1 MNKKSKS
8 IIVIGLLSISGLIM
22 SIRLGISTIPLLIIY
37 SAVFVVATRQQSSL
51 SSVVLSIAFII
62 FVGGILAYQ
71 SGNLRGF
78 SDVFLHTYVVSSIGA
93 SINSVPAGNVS
104 LGYPGLYIFTV
115 ILQRILNIGIV
126 SVARLVPLFSVV
138 IFGLCYIVFA
148 DSYLLKT
155 KFSAVAA
162 VLFVTNWGIFRF
174 ATEYRTLSVALIG
187 TICLLILLT
196 RSRSFNKE
204 QMIILGILFSALV
217 IITHF
222 ATSVFTLIIIFSVFS
237 SEYVIDKTHFAERD
251 IKIGGLWLILVLY
264 IVILYAVSVYAFDT
278 FSAFVS
284 TVSSQ
289 IGFVIYDIASLVT
302 TTEQTTPDASPEGL
316 VGLTYGFLLFV
327 SQWLIRLIYMFTFF
341 ALLIQIHRKQKIKW
355 IQLVFITIPI
365 GLLLFIPLF
374 LGSTISPS
382 RIFTFFAIPY
392 GIIMSY
398 GLKSLASTNK
408 LNRIAMVIMFA
419 LVALVL
425 LTNFMK
431 LPHSTIGPTFPIRG
445 SEPVDQLVQP
455 WLVSH
460 GDIAIRNF
468 LGAGNMENLDK
479 LSVSPEYVFN
489 KQMGTD
495 GRDIIY
501 SNGNRYILK

>member
-1 MNKKSKS
+1 MFFF
-8 IIVIGLLSISGLIM
+8 
-22 SIRLGISTIPLLIIY
+22 TP
-37 SAVFVVATRQQSSL
+37 TW
-51 SSVVLSIAFII
+51 
-62 FVGGILAYQ
+62 
-71 SGNLRGF
+71 
-78 SDVFLHTYVVSSIGA
+78 VSSIGA
-93 SINSVPAGNVS
+93 SINSVSVGIIS
-104 LGYPGLYIFTV
+104 LVYPGLYIFTV
-115 ILQRILNIGIV
+115 ILLRILNIGIV

-148 DSYLLKT
+148 DSYLLNT

-162 VLFVTNWGIFRF
+162 VLFVHR
-174 ATEYRTLSVALIG
+174 AR
-187 TICLLILLT
+187 LLPLDDEVYQSLVQHLLVRPDTGSQWVFQSQCSRVT
-196 RSRSFNKE
+196 RQLRKSPLKRSTACGRACSG
-204 QMIILGILFSALV
+204 QS
-217 IITHF
+217 
-222 ATSVFTLIIIFSVFS
+222 IIFSVFS

-374 LGSTISPS
+374 LGSTIALQESS
-382 RIFTFFAIPY
+382 HFLQY
-392 GIIMSY
+392 HMV
-398 GLKSLASTNK
+398 SLC
-408 LNRIAMVIMFA
+408 
-419 LVALVL
+419 
-425 LTNFMK
+425 
-431 LPHSTIGPTFPIRG
+431 H
-445 SEPVDQLVQP
+445 
-455 WLVSH
+455 
-460 GDIAIRNF
+460 
-468 LGAGNMENLDK
+468 
-479 LSVSPEYVFN
+479 
-489 KQMGTD
+489 MG
-495 GRDIIY
+495 
-501 SNGNRYILK
+501 

>member
-1 MNKKSKS
+1 M
-8 IIVIGLLSISGLIM
+8 
-22 SIRLGISTIPLLIIY
+22 
-37 SAVFVVATRQQSSL
+37 
-51 SSVVLSIAFII
+51 
-62 FVGGILAYQ
+62 GGILAYQ

-251 IKIGGLWLILVLY
+251 IKIGGLWLILV
-264 IVILYAVSVYAFDT
+264 
-278 FSAFVS
+278 
-284 TVSSQ
+284 
-289 IGFVIYDIASLVT
+289 
-302 TTEQTTPDASPEGL
+302 
-316 VGLTYGFLLFV
+316 
-327 SQWLIRLIYMFTFF
+327 
-341 ALLIQIHRKQKIKW
+341 
-355 IQLVFITIPI
+355 
-365 GLLLFIPLF
+365 
-374 LGSTISPS
+374 
-382 RIFTFFAIPY
+382 
-392 GIIMSY
+392 
-398 GLKSLASTNK
+398 
-408 LNRIAMVIMFA
+408 
-419 LVALVL
+419 
-425 LTNFMK
+425 
-431 LPHSTIGPTFPIRG
+431 
-445 SEPVDQLVQP
+445 
-455 WLVSH
+455 
-460 GDIAIRNF
+460 
-468 LGAGNMENLDK
+468 
-479 LSVSPEYVFN
+479 
-489 KQMGTD
+489 
-495 GRDIIY
+495 
-501 SNGNRYILK
+501 